1 MSKDSQRNNDKT
13 NDTNKN
19 SLLNILKDAIIRS
32 KSKYPDVDNPEVV
45 LRKLK
50 ELKASAPKDD
60 ESLSQKRQW
69 FKDLANT
76 LLSLKFVRFAIKDIK
91 DEIPNFWNQL
101 TRKQQ
106 WVAAS
111 IAVSLGGAIAI
122 GIYLGGIGV
131 VLLGTGKGLSGI
143 KLIIVLFILLSFSSK
158 GLIDLV
164 DFFINLVAKHKL

>member
-13 NDTNKN
+13 NDTNKS
-19 SLLNILKDAIIRS
+19 SLLNILKDAFIRS
-32 KSKYPDVDNPEVV
+32 KSRYPDVDNHEVV

-60 ESLSQKRQW
+60 ESLSKKRQW
-69 FKDLANT
+69 LKDLANT

-101 TRKQQ
+101 TRKQKLK
-106 WVAAS
+106 VAS
-111 IAVSLGGAIAI
+111 IATSLGGAIAI
-122 GIYLGGIGV
+122 GTYLGGIGV
-131 VLLGTGKGLSGI
+131 ALLGTAKGLSGI
-143 KLIIVLFILLSFSSK
+143 KLIIFLLILLSFSSN

-164 DFFINLVAKHKL
+164 DFFINLEENNS